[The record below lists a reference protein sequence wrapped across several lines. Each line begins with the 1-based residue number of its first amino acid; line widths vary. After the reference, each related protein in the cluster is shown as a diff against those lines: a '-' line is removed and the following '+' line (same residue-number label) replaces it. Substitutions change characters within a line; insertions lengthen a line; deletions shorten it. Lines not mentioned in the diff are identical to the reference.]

1 MIRLATWL
9 LFKARGLSTA
19 EERLKNQTQSCVS
32 LKMPKR
38 LEDSG
43 IFKKESAVMEDGERG
58 RGMHGSLQG
67 GEKREAKQKNE
78 QRNRSMGGSFLD
90 RFYLSKLIEHKMNN
104 SSSSGGAWLLYILD
118 RRTVHSIK
126 DSRPL

>member
-1 MIRLATWL
+1 
-9 LFKARGLSTA
+9 
-19 EERLKNQTQSCVS
+19 
-32 LKMPKR
+32 
-38 LEDSG
+38 
-43 IFKKESAVMEDGERG
+43 MEDGERG

-78 QRNRSMGGSFLD
+78 QRNRSTGASFLD
-90 RFYLSKLIEHKMNN
+90 CFYLSKLIEHKMNN
-104 SSSSGGAWLLYILD
+104 SSSSRGAWLLYILD